1 MQRPKK
7 LPQRA
12 LACCG
17 FFLIFRTICGIMMVQ
32 FISGKKNG
40 YEMEEMDRG
49 GNVDIFDLALL
60 KHAVFK
66 AK

>member
-1 MQRPKK
+1 
-7 LPQRA
+7 
-12 LACCG
+12 
-17 FFLIFRTICGIMMVQ
+17 MMVQ
-32 FISGKKNG
+32 FISGKENG

>member
-1 MQRPKK
+1 MQRPKN
-7 LPQRA
+7 A
-12 LACCG
+12 AAGACLLRV
-17 FFLIFRTICGIMMVQ
+17 FLDFRTICSIMMVQ
-32 FISGKKNG
+32 FISGKENG